1 MSFRR
6 SYMDDMALFFKKIT
20 HSKTG
25 KMPFNKSEPASK
37 NITIKYVQVYIYA
50 LIQIKIYTMIFWS

>member
-1 MSFRR
+1 
-6 SYMDDMALFFKKIT
+6 MDDMALFFKKIT